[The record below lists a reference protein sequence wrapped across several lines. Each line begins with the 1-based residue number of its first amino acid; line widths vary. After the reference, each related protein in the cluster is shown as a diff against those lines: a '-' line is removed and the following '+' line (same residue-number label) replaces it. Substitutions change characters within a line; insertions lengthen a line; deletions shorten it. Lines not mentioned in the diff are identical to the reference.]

1 MACQG
6 DFCEGVQRTFVIP
19 CPFRTPRLPFSA
31 EDKAVELML
40 ESGSAIEDARKT
52 VCVIERGVRIY
63 G

>member
-6 DFCEGVQRTFVIP
+6 DFCEGVQRTFVIS

-52 VCVIERGVRIY
+52 VCVIE
-63 G
+63 